1 MRIAFYGTSH
11 GVGTSANLA
20 AVTAGL
26 SRYRKNLALAEH
38 LHAKGGWREEAIML
52 KDCGI
57 GMDADEKIKS
67 CDLLVLNLSVPSRE
81 LDQIYLS
88 HFLVRKNVIF
98 LVGKYYP
105 EPYGQLER
113 VAGRYRIN
121 RSRICA
127 IPYNPRFAKAYEEKS
142 ISAYLDRCGQAPRGG
157 GDSDFECHL
166 KRAVG
171 AIITYGNRKGEQYYG

>member
-1 MRIAFYGTSH
+1 MRIAFYGIAH
-11 GVGTSANLA
+11 GVGTSANLS
-20 AVTAGL
+20 AVAAGL
-26 SRYRKNLALAEH
+26 SRYRKSFAFMENFHAEG
-38 LHAKGGWREEAIML
+38 AWRGEAITL
-52 KDCGI
+52 KDCGV
-57 GMDADEKIKS
+57 GMDADEKIES
-67 CDLLVLNLSVPSRE
+67 CDLLVLNLSIPSRK

-88 HFLVRKNVIF
+88 QFLVRKNVIF

-105 EPYGQLER
+105 ETYGQLGR
-113 VAGRYRIN
+113 MAGRYRIN

-157 GDSDFECHL
+157 GDSDFECFL